1 MKTRDEPEIELLCA
15 AVMKNDGGTAMVL
28 FINACVRRQSR
39 TLRLAKCLLEK
50 LGSEAEEL
58 RLDQVAFPVA
68 DEAFLEK
75 RDHLIA
81 AGDFNDPLF
90 AMARQFAAADIIVI
104 AAPYWDLSF
113 PAALKQYIEQINVL
127 GITFA
132 YTAEGIPQGLCK
144 ARKLCYVT
152 TAGGSFVPEEFGFG
166 YVRTLAQNFYG
177 IPEVELIQAAGL
189 DIDGADD
196 EGILRDAIERIRSL

>member
-1 MKTRDEPEIELLCA
+1 MT
-15 AVMKNDGGTAMVL
+15 L

-39 TLRLAKCLLEK
+39 TMRLAKRLLEK
-50 LGSEAEEL
+50 LGGDQDEL

-75 RDHLIA
+75 RDRLIA
-81 AGDFNDPLF
+81 AGVFNDPLF

-113 PAALKQYIEQINVL
+113 PAALKQYFEQINVL

-132 YTAEGIPQGLCK
+132 YTAEGIPRGLCK
-144 ARKLCYVT
+144 ARKLYYVA
-152 TAGGSFVPEEFGFG
+152 TAGGSFAPEEFGFG
-166 YVRTLAQNFYG
+166 YVKALAQGYYG
-177 IPEVELIQAAGL
+177 IPEVELIQATGL
-189 DIDGADD
+189 DIDGADV
-196 EGILRDAIERIRSL
+196 EAILRETMRGI